1 MKKFIIILLTLMN
14 ISGYAKDLQIDNRL
28 CETTFE
34 NGFKLYMFKN
44 SEPPDRVSM
53 RLVVRRGSANE
64 SESESGIAHFLEHM
78 AFNGTKHFKAGEM
91 VEYFQRIGMAFGAD
105 TNAHTSFEETVY
117 KIDIP
122 DADKAHIKDGIVLMG
137 DYAYNMLLPLE
148 QINSER
154 GVILAEK
161 TARQS
166 ASYLEFCA
174 YWRAIFGPDSVY
186 SKRLPIG
193 DENVIKNAPRETF
206 VKFYNENYSPE
217 NMALLVVGDFDFN
230 YVKALAKE
238 YLGGEKAKGF
248 VRPALSEK
256 CKFPKASGN
265 YKELFERAVVDV
277 YTNKELKNSSVKLM
291 SVKPAKFAG
300 DSLEKREYYAVLGLA
315 NYALSR
321 RLERLSSEE
330 NSPFTAGEAYSM
342 DLFDTVDVACLDI
355 TAPKKL
361 GKEAFLLP
369 LRELAKALQFGFDE
383 SEINEAKA
391 YYLNNYEQLVKTKLT
406 KKTNEIAND
415 LAGRI
420 SKQNVI
426 TSPESD
432 YLAAKNLFAKTT
444 AKDVFNLFKGQF
456 ADSKFVVFVSD
467 AVPCTFDIP
476 AEVKSAA
483 NMQVVKNA
491 EIKTQEFAYSN
502 ISGKYEIVE
511 KNRIE
516 ELGLLQV
523 KFANNVRANFKKT
536 AFAADT
542 VSVKFSFGNGR
553 MGIANEKT
561 AAIAKLGDLIVY
573 GGLTAHTYEDI
584 FSIFSDKTMS
594 LEFAEDYDCFS
605 LNAVC
610 SKRDLKSQLLL
621 IRAYITNAAFRKNA
635 LSRIKKTV
643 KENYIKFDTTPEG
656 AFQSKTMKRICSGD
670 ARFGFPPEDLLMS
683 VGEKDIENFFRS
695 LLQKS
700 YAEISLVGD
709 FDDSA
714 EATVG
719 EVLGTLEKRSE
730 NCNAT
735 EKMYEVNLANPE
747 IPVQIDFNSK
757 LAKGISAL
765 VWKSFPMRDID
776 RARAA
781 NLLASVLDDRMR
793 IKIREQSGLVYS
805 PFAFNNSERT
815 YNFGILIE
823 ASIVDKS
830 YTDKVET
837 LLLECAESLKTQ
849 KITQDEFDRAKK
861 PLIKQIEKMRRSNA
875 YWLDSVVSY
884 SQAFPEKTQ
893 WAKTVLS
900 GYKSVSLGDVQN
912 AAYSIIEK
920 PYKVRIFPKQKK
932 VE

>member
-1 MKKFIIILLTLMN
+1 MLMN
-14 ISGYAKDLQIDNRL
+14 ISGYANGLQADNRL

-64 SESESGIAHFLEHM
+64 SAQESGIAHFLEHM

-122 DADKAHIKDGIVLMG
+122 DADKTHIKDGIVLMG
-137 DYAYNMLLPLE
+137 DYAYHMLLPLE

-161 TARQS
+161 TSRES

-174 YWRAIFGPDSVY
+174 YWNAIFGPDSVY

-217 NMALLVVGDFDFN
+217 NMALLVVGDFDFD

-238 YLGGEKAKGF
+238 YLGGEKARGF
-248 VRPALSEK
+248 VRPTVSENYN
-256 CKFPKASGN
+256 FAKASCN
-265 YKELFERAVVDV
+265 YKELFERAIVDV

-300 DSLEKREYYAVLGLA
+300 DSLQKREYFAVLSLA

-321 RLERLSSEE
+321 RLERLSGEE
-330 NSPFTAGEAYSM
+330 NSPFTAGDAYSM
-342 DLFDTVDVACLDI
+342 DLFDAVDVACLDI
-355 TAPKKL
+355 TAPKNLTKN
-361 GKEAFLLP
+361 AFLLP
-369 LRELAKALQFGFDE
+369 LQELAKALKFGFDE

-432 YLAAKNLFAKTT
+432 YLAAKNLYAKTT
-444 AKDVFNLFKGQF
+444 AKEVFNLFKSQF

-467 AVPCTFDIP
+467 AVPCAFDIST
-476 AEVKSAA
+476 EVKSAA
-483 NMQVVKNA
+483 NMQVAKNA

-511 KNRIE
+511 KNKIA
-516 ELGLLQV
+516 ELDLLQV
-523 KFANNVRANFKKT
+523 KFANNVRANLKKT
-536 AFAADT
+536 EFAADT
-542 VSVKFSFGNGR
+542 VAVKFSFGNGR

-561 AAIAKLGDLIVY
+561 AAIAKLGDLIVQ

-584 FSIFSDKTMS
+584 FSIFSGKTMS
-594 LEFAEDYDCFS
+594 LEFAADNDCFS

-656 AFQSKTMKRICSGD
+656 AFQSKTMKRICAGD

-683 VGEKDIENFFRS
+683 INEKDVENFFKE

-700 YAEISLVGD
+700 YAEISIVGD

-714 EATVG
+714 AEMLG
-719 EVLGTLEKRSE
+719 EVFGTLEKRSE
-730 NCNAT
+730 SCNAT

-747 IPVQIDFNSK
+747 KVVQIDFNSK
-757 LAKGISAL
+757 LPKGISAL
-765 VWKSFPMRDID
+765 VWKSCPMRDID
-776 RARAA
+776 KARAA

-823 ASIVDKS
+823 ASVVDKS
-830 YTDKVET
+830 YADKIES

-861 PLIKQIEKMRRSNA
+861 PIIKQIEKMRRTNA
-875 YWLDSVVSY
+875 YWLDSVASY

-900 GYKSVSLGDVQN
+900 GYKLVSLNDVQN
-912 AAYSIIEK
+912 AADSIIAK